1 MTNKPPSSGAFSCYH
16 FLMLPKVFLQFA
28 KRFEENGFALYMIGG
43 SSRDYLLG
51 IPSLD
56 LDLVTDAKPEEV
68 AKLVEGLDM
77 TFARFGSVKKKVDG
91 LEVDFTTMRREGEYK
106 DHRHPSHIE
115 FIDSME
121 EDSLRRDFTVNA
133 LYIDA
138 EGKVH
143 DFHGGLAD
151 LKAKRI
157 RFIGDPKKRIEEDPL
172 RILRAERF
180 AKRLGFEI
188 EEASQKAM
196 DENRGLLRK
205 LNPEKVK
212 LEKRKE

>member
-1 MTNKPPSSGAFSCYH
+1 
-16 FLMLPKVFLQFA
+16 MLPKAFLEYA
-28 KRFEENGFALYMIGG
+28 KRFEENGFSLYMVGG

-51 IPSLD
+51 LPSLD
-56 LDLVTDAKPEEV
+56 LDLVTDAKPEQV
-68 AKLVEGLDM
+68 AKMVEGLDM
-77 TFARFGSVKKKVDG
+77 TFARFGSVKKMEED
-91 LEVDFTTMRREGEYK
+91 LEIDFTTMRREGEYK

-121 EDSLRRDFTVNA
+121 EDSLRRDFTINA
-133 LYIDA
+133 LYIDSK
-138 EGKVH
+138 GKVH
-143 DFHGGLAD
+143 DFHDGLSD
-151 LKAKRI
+151 LAKKQI

-188 EEASQKAM
+188 EESSKKAM
-196 DENRGLLRK
+196 EENRGLLTK

-212 LEKRKE
+212 LEKLKE

>member
-1 MTNKPPSSGAFSCYH
+1 
-16 FLMLPKVFLQFA
+16 MLPKAFLEYA
-28 KRFEENGFALYMIGG
+28 KLFEKNGFSLYMVGG

-51 IPSLD
+51 LPSLD
-56 LDLVTDAKPEEV
+56 LDLVTDAKPEQV
-68 AKLVEGLDM
+68 AKMVEGLDM
-77 TFARFGSVKKKVDG
+77 TFARFGSVKKMEED
-91 LEVDFTTMRREGEYK
+91 LEIDFTTMRKEGEYK

-121 EDSLRRDFTVNA
+121 EDSRRRDFTVNA
-133 LYIDA
+133 LYIDSK
-138 EGKVH
+138 GKVH
-143 DFHGGLAD
+143 DFHDGLSD
-151 LKAKRI
+151 LAKKQI

-188 EEASQKAM
+188 EESSKKAM
-196 DENRGLLRK
+196 EENRGLLTK

-212 LEKRKE
+212 LEKLKE